1 MADYLE
7 KMIQESPDFE
17 LLVPKS
23 LALLVFRYHP
33 QDREY
38 TQSELNDLNKNLHAA
53 LATRGDIILTQT
65 VLPAENGEEGTFCI
79 RFSLGNAR
87 TEKRDVEHG
96 WDLVVKL
103 AHEVAK

>member
-1 MADYLE
+1 MADFLE
-7 KMIQESPDFE
+7 KMIQDSPGFE

-38 TQSELNDLNKNLHAA
+38 TQQELNALNQKLHAA
-53 LATRGDIILTQT
+53 LASRHDIILTQT
-65 VLPAENGEEGTFCI
+65 VLPAEDGEEGTFCI

-87 TEKRDVEHG
+87 TEKQDVEKG

-103 AHEVAK
+103 AHDVTK

>member
-7 KMIQESPDFE
+7 RMIEESPDFE

-33 QDREY
+33 QDRAY
-38 TQSELNDLNKNLHAA
+38 TQSELNALNKKLHTA
-53 LATRGDIILTQT
+53 LAKRGDIILTQT
-65 VLPAENGEEGTFCI
+65 VLPAEKGEEGTFCI

-87 TEKRDVEHG
+87 TEKKDVEQG
-96 WDLVVKL
+96 WDLVVRL

>member
-1 MADYLE
+1 MADFLE
-7 KMIQESPDFE
+7 KMIQDSPDFE

-38 TQSELNDLNKNLHAA
+38 TQAELNTLNQKLHAS
-53 LATRGDIILTQT
+53 LASRSDIILTQT
-65 VLPAENGEEGTFCI
+65 VLPAEDGQEGTFCI

-87 TEKRDVEHG
+87 TEKEDVEKG
-96 WDLVVKL
+96 WNLVVKL
-103 AHEVAK
+103 AHDVAR